1 MCFIVMICK
10 CDDHRKDGEKKPKS
24 GREQKEFL
32 SSVKPEVKKKL
43 FIKSAECCVLMKKKT
58 HCPYSNHKSN
68 LQIIKT

>member
-10 CDDHRKDGEKKPKS
+10 CDDHRKDGEKKS
-24 GREQKEFL
+24 NSSREQKEFL
-32 SSVKPEVKKKL
+32 SSVNPEVKNKV
-43 FIKSAECCVLMKKKT
+43 FIESVEYSVLMKKKT